1 MKAEEV
7 IEDRI
12 RKANLKVTRT
22 RSQILALF
30 VDKEYA
36 LSYADIDE
44 HLKGKEDKVTI
55 YRTLKSFSEK
65 GIIHEIM
72 DVDKV
77 SKYALCGHQCNTV
90 HHHDTHAHFK
100 CIECKHIFCLQK
112 PTIQIEIPKG
122 YTANTFNLSIEGLCN
137 SCSK

>member
-1 MKAEEV
+1 ME

-22 RSQILALF
+22 RSEILALF
-30 VDKEYA
+30 VEKDYA
-36 LSYADIDE
+36 LSYADIDAS
-44 HLKGKEDKVTI
+44 LKGSEDKVTI

-77 SKYALCGHQCNTV
+77 SKYALCGHKCSSE

-100 CIECKHIFCLQK
+100 CLKCKHIFCLQK
-112 PTIQIEIPKG
+112 PKIEIEIP
-122 YTANTFNLSIEGLCN
+122 ANYQATTFNLSIEGLCN
-137 SCSK
+137 NCSN